1 MLKGFFILKLINNP
15 LAFYFLID
23 LDLLLLEISHF
34 DKGIILPFFVSTAL
48 GFLLFIFFL
57 YFKQSDH
64 IVHNYIE
71 SFN

>member
-64 IVHNYIE
+64 IAHNYIE